1 MWLQPLSVVKK
12 LFLFLLFVSCIS
24 TNDVL
29 SIESESNTQT
39 ISTEVFVKQSLTSEE
54 ILIDIF
60 NTYKT
65 FSDDPVKAVDI
76 IWDYAHK
83 DNKEITGPKERFAM
97 MLASEPYDSIIDLKD
112 YSYETVF
119 ESEEN
124 IHYEIKVL
132 AQNNN
137 YFVITWVFQ
146 RTLCDEKPCWR
157 TIGVSQPEYFDSGI

>member
-1 MWLQPLSVVKK
+1 MAKK
-12 LFLFLLFVSCIS
+12 LFLFLLIISC
-24 TNDVL
+24 TTTTDNL
-29 SIESESNTQT
+29 SIE
-39 ISTEVFVKQSLTSEE
+39 TETKAETTTSQAIVKQSLTSEE
-54 ILIDIF
+54 VLIEIF
-60 NTYKT
+60 NAYKT
-65 FSDDPVKAVDI
+65 FSGDPVKAVDT
-76 IWDYAHK
+76 IWDYAHE

-112 YSYETVF
+112 YSYETIF

-146 RTLCDEKPCWR
+146 KTLCDEKPCWR

>member
-1 MWLQPLSVVKK
+1 MAKK
-12 LFLFLLFVSCIS
+12 LFLFLLIISC
-24 TNDVL
+24 TTTTDVL
-29 SIESESNTQT
+29 PIETESISDTTTTQT
-39 ISTEVFVKQSLTSEE
+39 IVKQSLTSEE

-60 NTYKT
+60 NAYKT
-65 FSDDPVKAVDI
+65 FSDDPIKAVDT
-76 IWDYAHK
+76 IWDYAHE
-83 DNKEITGPKERFAM
+83 DNKEVTGPKERFAM

-112 YSYETVF
+112 YSYETIF

-124 IHYEIKVL
+124 IHYEVKVL

-146 RTLCDEKPCWR
+146 KTLCNEKPCWR

>member
-1 MWLQPLSVVKK
+1 MAKK
-12 LFLFLLFVSCIS
+12 LLLFLFIISCTS
-24 TNDVL
+24 SSDVL
-29 SIESESNTQT
+29 IQETQSNNETTTTQT
-39 ISTEVFVKQSLTSEE
+39 IVKQSLTSEE
-54 ILIDIF
+54 ILVDIF
-60 NTYKT
+60 NAYKT
-65 FSDDPVKAVDI
+65 FSDDPVKAVGI
-76 IWDYAHK
+76 IWDYAHE

-112 YSYETVF
+112 YSYETIF

-146 RTLCDEKPCWR
+146 KTLCEEKPCWR

>member
-1 MWLQPLSVVKK
+1 MAKK
-12 LFLFLLFVSCIS
+12 LFLFLLIISC
-24 TNDVL
+24 TTTTDNL
-29 SIESESNTQT
+29 SIETETTSETTT
-39 ISTEVFVKQSLTSEE
+39 IQAVVKQSLTSEE
-54 ILIDIF
+54 ILIEIF
-60 NTYKT
+60 NAYKT
-65 FSDDPVKAVDI
+65 FSKDPVKSVDI
-76 IWDYAHK
+76 IWDYAHE

-112 YSYETVF
+112 YSYETIF

-146 RTLCDEKPCWR
+146 KTLCDEKPCWR

>member
-1 MWLQPLSVVKK
+1 MVKK
-12 LFLFLLFVSCIS
+12 LFLFLLIISCS
-24 TNDVL
+24 TTSEVIQ
-29 SIESESNTQT
+29 IETESNSETITTQT
-39 ISTEVFVKQSLTSEE
+39 VVKQSLTSEE

-60 NTYKT
+60 NAYKT

-76 IWDYAHK
+76 IWDYAHE

-112 YSYETVF
+112 YSYETIF

-146 RTLCDEKPCWR
+146 KTLCDEKPCWR

>member
-1 MWLQPLSVVKK
+1 MVKK
-12 LFLFLLFVSCIS
+12 LFLFLLIISCS
-24 TNDVL
+24 TTSEVIQ
-29 SIESESNTQT
+29 IETESNSETTTTQA
-39 ISTEVFVKQSLTSEE
+39 SVKQSLTSEE

-60 NTYKT
+60 NAYKT

-76 IWDYAHK
+76 IWDYAHE

-112 YSYETVF
+112 YSYETIF

-132 AQNNN
+132 AQNNI

-146 RTLCDEKPCWR
+146 KTLCDEKPCWR

>member
-1 MWLQPLSVVKK
+1 MAKK
-12 LFLFLLFVSCIS
+12 LFLFLLIISC
-24 TNDVL
+24 TTTTDNL
-29 SIESESNTQT
+29 SIETETTSETTTTQA
-39 ISTEVFVKQSLTSEE
+39 VVKQSLTSEE
-54 ILIDIF
+54 ILIEIF
-60 NTYKT
+60 NAYKT
-65 FSDDPVKAVDI
+65 FSGDPVKAVDT
-76 IWDYAHK
+76 IWDYAHE

-112 YSYETVF
+112 YSYETIF

-146 RTLCDEKPCWR
+146 KTLCDEKPCWR

>member
-1 MWLQPLSVVKK
+1 MAKK
-12 LFLFLLFVSCIS
+12 LLLFLFIIYCTSS
-24 TNDVL
+24 SDV
-29 SIESESNTQT
+29 IIQETQSNTETTTTQT
-39 ISTEVFVKQSLTSEE
+39 IVKQSLTSEE
-54 ILIDIF
+54 ILVAIF
-60 NTYKT
+60 NAYKT

-76 IWDYAHK
+76 IWDYAHE
-83 DNKEITGPKERFAM
+83 DNKEVTGPKERFAM

-112 YSYETVF
+112 YSYETIF

-146 RTLCDEKPCWR
+146 KTLCDEKPCWR
-157 TIGVSQPEYFDSGI
+157 TIGVSQPEYFDQGI

>member
-1 MWLQPLSVVKK
+1 MVKK
-12 LFLFLLFVSCIS
+12 LFLFLFIISCTS
-24 TNDVL
+24 SSDVL
-29 SIESESNTQT
+29 IQETESNSETTTTQT
-39 ISTEVFVKQSLTSEE
+39 IVKQSLTSEE

-65 FSDDPVKAVDI
+65 FSDDPVGAVDV
-76 IWDYAHK
+76 IWNYAHE

-97 MLASEPYDSIIDLKD
+97 MLASEPYNSIIDLKD
-112 YSYETVF
+112 YSYETIF

-132 AQNNN
+132 AQNDN

-146 RTLCDEKPCWR
+146 KTLCDEKPCWR

>member
-1 MWLQPLSVVKK
+1 MVKK
-12 LFLFLLFVSCIS
+12 LFLFLLIISCS
-24 TNDVL
+24 TTSEVIQ
-29 SIESESNTQT
+29 IETESNSETTTTQA
-39 ISTEVFVKQSLTSEE
+39 SVKQSLTSEE

-60 NTYKT
+60 NAYKT

-76 IWDYAHK
+76 IWDYAHE

-112 YSYETVF
+112 YSYEAIF

-146 RTLCDEKPCWR
+146 KTLCDEKPCWR

>member
-1 MWLQPLSVVKK
+1 VAKK
-12 LFLFLLFVSCIS
+12 LLLFLFIISCTS
-24 TNDVL
+24 SSDVL
-29 SIESESNTQT
+29 IQETQSNNETTTTQT
-39 ISTEVFVKQSLTSEE
+39 IVKQSLTSEE
-54 ILIDIF
+54 ILVDIF
-60 NTYKT
+60 NAYKT
-65 FSDDPVKAVDI
+65 FSDDPVKAVEI
-76 IWDYAHK
+76 IWDYAHE

-112 YSYETVF
+112 YSYETIF

-146 RTLCDEKPCWR
+146 KTLCEEKPCWR

>member
-1 MWLQPLSVVKK
+1 MAKK
-12 LFLFLLFVSCIS
+12 LLLFLFIISCTS
-24 TNDVL
+24 SSDVL
-29 SIESESNTQT
+29 IQETQSNTDTTTTQT
-39 ISTEVFVKQSLTSEE
+39 IVKQSLTSEE
-54 ILIDIF
+54 ILVDIF
-60 NTYKT
+60 NAYKT

-76 IWDYAHK
+76 IWDYAHE

-112 YSYETVF
+112 YSYETIF
-119 ESEEN
+119 QSEEN

-146 RTLCDEKPCWR
+146 KTLCDEKPCWR

>member
-1 MWLQPLSVVKK
+1 MAKK
-12 LFLFLLFVSCIS
+12 LLLFLFIISCTS
-24 TNDVL
+24 SNDVL
-29 SIESESNTQT
+29 IQETQSNTDTTTTQT
-39 ISTEVFVKQSLTSEE
+39 IVKQSLTSEE
-54 ILIDIF
+54 ILVDIF
-60 NTYKT
+60 NAYKT
-65 FSDDPVKAVDI
+65 FSDDPIKAVDV
-76 IWDYAHK
+76 IWDYAHE

-112 YSYETVF
+112 YSYETIF

-146 RTLCDEKPCWR
+146 KTLCEEKPCWR

>member
-1 MWLQPLSVVKK
+1 VAKK
-12 LFLFLLFVSCIS
+12 LFLFLLIISC
-24 TNDVL
+24 TTTTDVL
-29 SIESESNTQT
+29 PIETESISDTTTTQT
-39 ISTEVFVKQSLTSEE
+39 IVKQSLTSEE

-60 NTYKT
+60 NAYKT
-65 FSDDPVKAVDI
+65 FSDDPIKAVDT
-76 IWDYAHK
+76 IWDYAHE
-83 DNKEITGPKERFAM
+83 DNKEVTGPKERFAM

-112 YSYETVF
+112 YSYETIF

-146 RTLCDEKPCWR
+146 KTLCDEKPCWR

>member
-1 MWLQPLSVVKK
+1 MAKK
-12 LFLFLLFVSCIS
+12 LFLFLLIISC
-24 TNDVL
+24 TTTTDNL
-29 SIESESNTQT
+29 SIETETTSETTTTQA
-39 ISTEVFVKQSLTSEE
+39 VVKQSLTSEE
-54 ILIDIF
+54 ILIEIF
-60 NTYKT
+60 NAYKT
-65 FSDDPVKAVDI
+65 FSKDPVKAVDI
-76 IWDYAHK
+76 IWDYAHE

-112 YSYETVF
+112 YSYESIF

-146 RTLCDEKPCWR
+146 KTLCDEKPCWR

>member
-1 MWLQPLSVVKK
+1 MAKK
-12 LFLFLLFVSCIS
+12 LLLFLFIISCTS
-24 TNDVL
+24 SNDVL
-29 SIESESNTQT
+29 IQETQSNTDTTTTQT
-39 ISTEVFVKQSLTSEE
+39 IVKQSLTSEE
-54 ILIDIF
+54 ILVDIF
-60 NTYKT
+60 NAYKK
-65 FSDDPVKAVDI
+65 FSDDPIKAVDV
-76 IWDYAHK
+76 IWDYAHE

-112 YSYETVF
+112 YSYETIF

-132 AQNNN
+132 TQNNN

-146 RTLCDEKPCWR
+146 KTLCDEKPCWR

>member
-1 MWLQPLSVVKK
+1 MVKK
-12 LFLFLLFVSCIS
+12 LFLFLLIISCS
-24 TNDVL
+24 TTSEVIQ
-29 SIESESNTQT
+29 IETESNSETTTTQA
-39 ISTEVFVKQSLTSEE
+39 SVKQSLTSEE

-60 NTYKT
+60 NAYKT

-76 IWDYAHK
+76 IWDYAHE
-83 DNKEITGPKERFAM
+83 DNKEMTGPKERFAM

-112 YSYETVF
+112 YSYETIF

-146 RTLCDEKPCWR
+146 KTLCDEKPCWR

>member
-1 MWLQPLSVVKK
+1 MAKK
-12 LFLFLLFVSCIS
+12 LLLFLFIISCTS
-24 TNDVL
+24 SSDVL
-29 SIESESNTQT
+29 IQETQSNTETTTTQT
-39 ISTEVFVKQSLTSEE
+39 IVKQSLTSEE
-54 ILIDIF
+54 ILVDIF
-60 NTYKT
+60 NAYKT

-76 IWDYAHK
+76 IWDYAHE

-97 MLASEPYDSIIDLKD
+97 MRASEPYDSIIDLKD
-112 YSYETVF
+112 YSYETIF
-119 ESEEN
+119 QSEEN

-146 RTLCDEKPCWR
+146 KTLCDEKPCWR

>member
-1 MWLQPLSVVKK
+1 MAKK
-12 LFLFLLFVSCIS
+12 LFLFLLIISCTT
-24 TNDVL
+24 TNNL
-29 SIESESNTQT
+29 SIETETISETTTTQT
-39 ISTEVFVKQSLTSEE
+39 IVKQSLTSEE
-54 ILIDIF
+54 ILVDIF
-60 NTYKT
+60 NAYKT

-76 IWDYAHK
+76 IWDYAHE

-112 YSYETVF
+112 YSYETIF

-146 RTLCDEKPCWR
+146 KTLCDEKPCWR

>member
-1 MWLQPLSVVKK
+1 MAKK
-12 LFLFLLFVSCIS
+12 LLLFLFIISCTS
-24 TNDVL
+24 SNDVL
-29 SIESESNTQT
+29 IQETQSNTETTTTQT
-39 ISTEVFVKQSLTSEE
+39 IVKQSLTSEE
-54 ILIDIF
+54 ILVDIF
-60 NTYKT
+60 NAYKT
-65 FSDDPVKAVDI
+65 FSDDPIKAVDV
-76 IWDYAHK
+76 IWDYAHE

-112 YSYETVF
+112 YSYETIF

-146 RTLCDEKPCWR
+146 KTLCEEKPCWR

>member
-1 MWLQPLSVVKK
+1 MAKK
-12 LFLFLLFVSCIS
+12 LLLFLFIISCTS
-24 TNDVL
+24 SSDVL
-29 SIESESNTQT
+29 IQETQSNNETTTTQT
-39 ISTEVFVKQSLTSEE
+39 IVKQSLTSEE
-54 ILIDIF
+54 ILVDIF
-60 NTYKT
+60 NAYKT
-65 FSDDPVKAVDI
+65 FSDDPVKAVEI
-76 IWDYAHK
+76 IWDYAHE

-112 YSYETVF
+112 YSYETIF

-146 RTLCDEKPCWR
+146 KTLCDEKPCWR

>member
-1 MWLQPLSVVKK
+1 MAKK
-12 LFLFLLFVSCIS
+12 LLLFLFIISCTS
-24 TNDVL
+24 SNDVL
-29 SIESESNTQT
+29 IQETQSNTETTTTQT
-39 ISTEVFVKQSLTSEE
+39 IIKQSLTSEE
-54 ILIDIF
+54 ILVDIF
-60 NTYKT
+60 NAYKT
-65 FSDDPVKAVDI
+65 FSDDPIKAVDI
-76 IWDYAHK
+76 IWDYAHE

-112 YSYETVF
+112 YSYEIIF

-146 RTLCDEKPCWR
+146 KTLCDEKPCWR

>member
-1 MWLQPLSVVKK
+1 MAKK
-12 LFLFLLFVSCIS
+12 LLLFLFIISCTS
-24 TNDVL
+24 SNDVL
-29 SIESESNTQT
+29 IQETQSNTETTTTQT
-39 ISTEVFVKQSLTSEE
+39 IVKQSLTSEE
-54 ILIDIF
+54 ILVDIF
-60 NTYKT
+60 NAYKT
-65 FSDDPVKAVDI
+65 FSDDPIKAVDI
-76 IWDYAHK
+76 IWDYAHE

-112 YSYETVF
+112 YSYETIF
-119 ESEEN
+119 QSEEN

-146 RTLCDEKPCWR
+146 KTLCDEKPCWR

>member
-1 MWLQPLSVVKK
+1 VAKK
-12 LFLFLLFVSCIS
+12 LFLFLLIISC
-24 TNDVL
+24 TTTTDNL
-29 SIESESNTQT
+29 SIETETTSETTTTQA
-39 ISTEVFVKQSLTSEE
+39 VVKQSLTSEE
-54 ILIDIF
+54 ILIEIF
-60 NTYKT
+60 NAYKT
-65 FSDDPVKAVDI
+65 FSKDPVKAVDI
-76 IWDYAHK
+76 IWDYAHE

-112 YSYETVF
+112 YSYESIF

-146 RTLCDEKPCWR
+146 KTLCDEKPCWR

>member
-1 MWLQPLSVVKK
+1 MVKK
-12 LFLFLLFVSCIS
+12 LFLFLLIISCSS
-24 TNDVL
+24 TTEVIQ
-29 SIESESNTQT
+29 IENESNIDTTTTQT
-39 ISTEVFVKQSLTSEE
+39 IVKQSLTSEE
-54 ILIDIF
+54 ILINIF
-60 NTYKT
+60 NAYKT
-65 FSDDPVKAVDI
+65 FSDNPIKAVDI
-76 IWDYAHK
+76 IWDYAHE

-112 YSYETVF
+112 YSYETIF

-146 RTLCDEKPCWR
+146 KTLCDEKPCWR

>member
-1 MWLQPLSVVKK
+1 MVKK
-12 LFLFLLFVSCIS
+12 LFLFLLIISCS
-24 TNDVL
+24 TTTEVIQIETES
-29 SIESESNTQT
+29 SIDTNTTQT
-39 ISTEVFVKQSLTSEE
+39 IVKQSSTSEE

-60 NTYKT
+60 NIYKT

-76 IWDYAHK
+76 IWGYAHE

-112 YSYETVF
+112 YSYETIF

-124 IHYEIKVL
+124 VHYEIKVL
-132 AQNNN
+132 AQNNS

-146 RTLCDEKPCWR
+146 KTLCDEKPCWR

>member
-1 MWLQPLSVVKK
+1 VVKK
-12 LFLFLLFVSCIS
+12 LFLFLFIISCTS
-24 TNDVL
+24 SSDVL
-29 SIESESNTQT
+29 IQETESNSETTTTQT
-39 ISTEVFVKQSLTSEE
+39 IVKQSLTSEE

-60 NTYKT
+60 NAYKT
-65 FSDDPVKAVDI
+65 FSDDPVGAVDV
-76 IWDYAHK
+76 IWNYAHE

-97 MLASEPYDSIIDLKD
+97 MLASEPYNSIIDLKD
-112 YSYETVF
+112 YSYETIF

-146 RTLCDEKPCWR
+146 KTICDEKPCWR

>member
-1 MWLQPLSVVKK
+1 MVKK
-12 LFLFLLFVSCIS
+12 LFLFLLIISCS
-24 TNDVL
+24 TTSEVIQ
-29 SIESESNTQT
+29 IETESNSETTTTQA
-39 ISTEVFVKQSLTSEE
+39 SVKQSLTSEE

-60 NTYKT
+60 NAYKT
-65 FSDDPVKAVDI
+65 FSDDPVKSVDI
-76 IWDYAHK
+76 IWDYAHE

-97 MLASEPYDSIIDLKD
+97 MLASQPYDSIIDLKD
-112 YSYETVF
+112 YSYETIF

-146 RTLCDEKPCWR
+146 KTLCDEKPCWR